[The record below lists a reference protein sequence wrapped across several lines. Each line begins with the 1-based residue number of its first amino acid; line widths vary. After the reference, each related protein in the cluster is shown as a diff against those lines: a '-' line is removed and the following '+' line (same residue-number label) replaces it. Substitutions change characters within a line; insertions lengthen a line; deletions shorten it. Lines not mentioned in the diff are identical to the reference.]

1 MKYAVIKSG
10 GKQYK
15 VSEGEEILLDK
26 LTLTKGETYVFP
38 EVLLVRDGEKI
49 TIGSPFVADAKVSGK
64 VLDQVKGDKVTIV
77 KFKAK
82 VHYRRRLGFR
92 PLYTKIV
99 IETIS
104 LSGSVTK
111 KHKKGTPA

>member
-26 LTLTKGETYVFP
+26 LPLSKGETYVFP

-49 TIGSPFVADAKVSGK
+49 TVGSPFVTDAKVAGK

-92 PLYTKIV
+92 PLYTKVV
-99 IETIS
+99 IEKIS
-104 LSGSVTK
+104 IGGSATK
-111 KHKKGTPA
+111 KQKKDKPA